1 MDKRSKSIDIN
12 DKILIEG
19 LFPGVNWQRV
29 VIKCGMPW
37 YLKKSFATAA
47 ALPNNYSKTLK
58 IVYREYNSRIIML
71 DTLFHE
77 TIHIQQY
84 QNLDK
89 KFPLG
94 IGFFR
99 AFMMHY
105 LGWTLALFV
114 KGIFIKKLSIKKAFD
129 FAYTENP
136 LEKEAYGRGS
146 VFFQTIISKNIAED
160 LTIFLNENPEL
171 IVSKSDYDE
180 RPPQWAFITAILLC
194 LIIFITK
201 PIIDSF
207 AFLLEKIQTPFKKN
221 AKNVKQ

>member
-1 MDKRSKSIDIN
+1 MEKCSKSIDIN

-19 LFPGVNWQRV
+19 LFPCVNWQRV
-29 VIKCGMPW
+29 VVKCGMPW
-37 YLKKSFATAA
+37 YLKKSFAAAA
-47 ALPNNYSKTLK
+47 ALPDNYSKTLK

-114 KGIFIKKLSIKKAFD
+114 KGIFIKKLSIRKAFD
-129 FAYTENP
+129 FAYNENP
-136 LEKEAYGRGS
+136 LEKEAYGKGR
-146 VFFQTIISKNIAED
+146 VFFQTIIIKIPED
-160 LTIFLNENPEL
+160 LTIFLKENPEIIFL
-171 IVSKSDYDE
+171 KSDYNE
-180 RPPQWAFITAILLC
+180 RPPIWAFITAIILC
-194 LIIFITK
+194 LLIFITK
-201 PIIDSF
+201 PILDFFVLIF
-207 AFLLEKIQTPFKKN
+207 EKIQTPFKKTVH
-221 AKNVKQ
+221 K